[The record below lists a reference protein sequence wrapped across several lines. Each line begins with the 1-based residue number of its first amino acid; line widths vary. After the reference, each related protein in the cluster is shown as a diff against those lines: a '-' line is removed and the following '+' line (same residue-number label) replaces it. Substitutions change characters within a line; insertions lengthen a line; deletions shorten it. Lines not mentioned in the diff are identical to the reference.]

1 MMAGSFNDLPERVL
15 TVERKLDTLSAS
27 VDARFDAVDEAL
39 VEQRRYTEFAF
50 QKLDAKMDERFDRL
64 EARFARFE
72 RKLDRFIDT

>member
-1 MMAGSFNDLPERVL
+1 MARSFDDLPERVL

-27 VDARFDAVDEAL
+27 VNARFDVVDEAL